1 MRNIRISILIAL
13 ILLLAIG
20 TVMIYSASGVY
31 AYEKFGD
38 SAFFLKRHLI
48 FLCIGALLGFAMLAI
63 DYHAL
68 KKYSKP
74 ILAISLILLVAVLIP
89 YFGEQISGARRWFRF
104 WKFLF
109 QPAELAKLGL
119 VIYLAEVLS
128 RKGPFVNNFKFGFMP
143 PFAASCLTAGLV
155 LIQPDLGTAITIG
168 CIAFLLFFIAG
179 VSWKYL
185 AGVFLVSL
193 PVIFVSVLMAPY
205 RLRRILVFLDPW
217 KDPRGSGFQI
227 IQSFLALVSG
237 GVFGLGLGMSKQKL
251 LYLPASHTDFI
262 FSIIGEELGFLG
274 AASVVVLFAV
284 LVWQGIRVALKAKD
298 SFGRLLAFGISSLIA
313 IEAFINISV
322 TTGALPTKGLP
333 LPFISYGGS
342 ALIFHILGIGLLLNI
357 AKDK

>member
-185 AGVFLVSL
+185 AGVFL
-193 PVIFVSVLMAPY
+193 
-205 RLRRILVFLDPW
+205 DPW

-227 IQSFLALVSG
+227 IQSFLALGSG